1 MIYGAIDLGGTNI
14 RVAFIDSDLKILDS
28 VREPSIKGNKEAL
41 LLQIVRLLKTLKGKH
56 PEFDVKYVGISA
68 AGFFENGII
77 KLSPNL
83 FIKDF
88 DLISGLKMAF
98 PDLSFRAANDA
109 NCSALIEALE
119 GAGKPFSSVYFI
131 TVSTGIGVGL
141 VIDKKLVDLP
151 FETGHSYLGYKGGYY
166 GLEDLC
172 SGTGIVR
179 LASMNHVNFA
189 SAKDFFDLVRNKVAD
204 VLPVYR
210 DWISLLASSIANA
223 QLAFNT
229 EVTVLS
235 GGVMKSKDVF
245 LDDLGKRVNEFLK
258 LYPVRPVRFV
268 EGRFLQDTGLY
279 GGLAEALALEKED
292 K

>member
-1 MIYGAIDLGGTNI
+1 MVYGAIDLGGTNI
-14 RVAFIDSDLKILDS
+14 RVAFIDSSLKILDS
-28 VREPSIKGNKEAL
+28 VREPSVKGNKEAL
-41 LLQIVRLLKTLKGKH
+41 LLQIVRLLKTLMDRH
-56 PEFDVKYVGISA
+56 PECGVKYVGISA

-83 FIKDF
+83 YIKDF

-98 PDLSFRAANDA
+98 PALSFRAANDA

-119 GAGKPFSSVYFI
+119 GAGKPYSSVYFI

-141 VIDKKLVDLP
+141 VVDKKLVDLP

-179 LASMNHVNFA
+179 LASMNHVNVA
-189 SAKDFFDLVRNKVAD
+189 STKDFFDLVRSDVAD

-245 LDDLGKRVNEFLK
+245 LKDLEKRTNDFLR
-258 LYPVRPVRFV
+258 LYPVRPVKFV

-279 GGLAEALALEKED
+279 GGLAEALALEKEGR
-292 K
+292 